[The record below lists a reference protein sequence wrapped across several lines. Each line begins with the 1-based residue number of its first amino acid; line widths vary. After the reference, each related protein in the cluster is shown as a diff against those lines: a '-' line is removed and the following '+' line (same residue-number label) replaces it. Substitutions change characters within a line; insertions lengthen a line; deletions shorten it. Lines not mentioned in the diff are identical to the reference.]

1 MDDDPRRTPS
11 GLSETRGHSIKGE
24 RSNPSE
30 LLERVWD
37 QIDRDFDDHVDRIR
51 AYLRQPSVSGTSEG
65 IEATAEATAGLIEL
79 AGGVATVAET
89 PGHPVVLGRVSGD
102 GPRLLRYGMYDTQPA
117 DEPDWSWPPFG
128 AEIADLPDVGRAI
141 VARGSANSKGSL
153 AAFFLGLT
161 SFSKVATIPADL
173 RLIVEGEEEIGS
185 VHLQSVLEANADSL
199 HADAA
204 FDLELMADLSGTPD
218 VFLGCKGILSLELS
232 CTGGDWGG
240 PIERALHSSEGVNI
254 ASPAWSLVRAVNALV
269 DRDESPAIAGLQGF
283 QVPPED
289 EAFVAR
295 LAAGFDPAPHL
306 AEAGAV
312 RYKSAGDPE
321 SIVRRLLYGA
331 AININGLAAGYPAGG
346 KTIIPNRATAIV
358 DIRMPYGADFEGVAT
373 AAAAAVRAVAPE
385 VRVEVTDVCPPSR
398 ADPSSP
404 VAQAMISS
412 HEDVGRPARV
422 WPSAPW
428 WAPYHLFEQVV
439 GIPFAIG
446 GAGHCGRAH
455 ATDEYASIAGLR
467 EHMRQS
473 VAFLVRFAQQDGAA
487 RVG

>member
-1 MDDDPRRTPS
+1 VDQDKE
-11 GLSETRGHSIKGE
+11 GV
-24 RSNPSE
+24 NE
-30 LLERVWD
+30 LLERVWER
-37 QIDRDFDDHVDRIR
+37 IDEDFDDHVEGIR
-51 AYLRQPSVSGTSEG
+51 RYLRQPSVSGTSEG
-65 IEATAEATAGLIEL
+65 VLETAEATAGLIEL
-79 AGGVATVAET
+79 AGGEASVEET
-89 PGHPVVLGRVSGD
+89 PGHPIVLGRVSGD
-102 GPRLLRYGMYDTQPA
+102 GPALLRYGMYDTQPA

-128 AEIADLPDVGRAI
+128 AEIADLPQVGPAI

-153 AAFFLGLT
+153 SAFFLALS
-161 SFSKVATIPADL
+161 SFRKVATIPVDL
-173 RLIVEGEEEIGS
+173 RFIVEGEEEIGS

-199 HADAA
+199 KAEAA
-204 FDLELMADLSGTPD
+204 FDLELMADLAGTPD

-232 CTGGDWGG
+232 CTGGEWGG

-254 ASPAWSLVRAVNALV
+254 ASPAWSLVRALNALV
-269 DRDESPAIAGLQGF
+269 DRNEMPAIAGLQHLE
-283 QVPPED
+283 VPPED
-289 EAFVAR
+289 EALVAQ
-295 LAAGFDPAPHL
+295 LAAGFDPGPHL

-312 RYKSAGDPE
+312 RYKAAGDVA

-346 KTIIPNRATAIV
+346 KTIIPNRASAIV
-358 DIRMPYGADFEGVAT
+358 DIRMPYGTDFEEVAA
-373 AAAAAVRAVAPE
+373 AAAAAVEAVAPE
-385 VRVEVTDVCPPSR
+385 VHVEVTDVCPPSR

-412 HEDVGRPARV
+412 HDDVDRPARV

-428 WAPYHLFEQVV
+428 WAPYHLFETVV

-473 VAFLVRFAQQDGAA
+473 VAFLVRFAQQDGAQG
-487 RVG
+487 VG